1 MKLISNIMKPEKLL
15 ITWQAIDPSNN
26 QCAGK
31 RFVVGEVR
39 AENGEWVLEY
49 YNNEDTAEAQR
60 DFQFKGM
67 TAHPYEAGKIYNNNI
82 EHILSKRIASPSRA
96 DYADYLRSYRIPPE
110 MAGELSTMQVL
121 AYTGG
126 ELTGDGFVF
135 FPDLENMQ
143 PPFDLVMV
151 IAGFRHWD
159 GMNIDPIMEL
169 MDKEVRF
176 ALEPNNAKDHF
187 AIEVFTGETK
197 LGYLPRGYN
206 QYFAQHALDSY
217 NITACI
223 TKINGTI
230 ERPKISVLA
239 EIKQA

>member
-1 MKLISNIMKPEKLL
+1 MKLIEHLMQPEKLL

-39 AENGEWVLEY
+39 AENGDWVLGY
-49 YNNEDTAEAQR
+49 YDNDDTAEAQR
-60 DFQFKGM
+60 DFLFKGL
-67 TAHPYEAGKIYNNNI
+67 TAFPYEASKTYTSNVENV
-82 EHILSKRIASPSRA
+82 LSKRIASPRRA

-110 MAGELSTMQVL
+110 MADSLSTMQVL

-151 IAGFRHWD
+151 IAGFRHWE
-159 GMNIDPIMEL
+159 GMNIGPIMEL

-176 ALEPNNAKDHF
+176 VPEPDNEKDPF
-187 AIEVFTGETK
+187 AIEVFAGDTK

-206 QYFAQHALDSY
+206 QYFVNHALDSY

-230 ERPKISVLA
+230 ERPKISILA
-239 EIKQA
+239 EIKIA